1 MNKRFF
7 LALLLTGAVIVLTPI
22 LFQQPGRVPVSTP
35 PDSLIPPVTPSA
47 APAPPVASTAQQT
60 PAPPVTPDTG
70 AKIDTSLII
79 TEKLRLRFSS
89 LGASLVGAE
98 LPDYRILGGDSGTV
112 ELARPGEALLRFH
125 AVAGADTF
133 AIDRGTFVATLAPNE
148 VTFRGTIRDLPAEI
162 RYSFAPDT
170 YRVKIGKTDQ
180 PIGYIGRVS
189 VNLTGAP
196 PGTFLLV
203 DLPPGF
209 RATESDSASEFSHL
223 AYAFKP
229 SAAGADLVRFGSL
242 DPGEPFLQPGPIQ
255 WAVAK
260 SKYFLIGILA
270 DPNAPIAEVNIRG
283 VPQTGRLAT
292 SGHATAVIPLKDGAA
307 SFETYIG
314 PQDPRRLPAVG
325 REFETANPYGGWM
338 QGVVQPFAR
347 IVMKVL
353 LWVKDVT
360 GLNYG
365 YTLILF
371 GVMIRV
377 VLWPLNQMAMRSS
390 LRMQRVQPELAAAQ
404 KKHAKDPEKQRDEM
418 MRIYREHGMSPLSPL
433 SGCLPMLIP
442 MPVLFALFFV
452 FQNTIEF
459 RGVGFWWM
467 PDISQFD
474 PLFIIPAAMVISMFA
489 LQWIGMR
496 NAPPN
501 PQAKMMLYV
510 LPIMMGVFLFKFAAG
525 LNLYYAAQNIAALP
539 QQWLIAN
546 ERAKKV
552 EPRDSAEVR
561 GNRAR
566 SKT

>member
-7 LALLLTGAVIVLTPI
+7 LALLLTGAVIVLTPL
-22 LFQQPGRVPVSTP
+22 LFQNGSAPVVPQA
-35 PDSLIPPVTPSA
+35 DSLTAPTAPAIPTPS
-47 APAPPVASTAQQT
+47 TA
-60 PAPPVTPDTG
+60 TG
-70 AKIDTSLII
+70 AQSQIPAASAAQVPARVDSGAKLDTSTIV
-79 TEKLRLRFSS
+79 TDKLRLRFVSR
-89 LGASLVGAE
+89 GAALVGAE
-98 LPDYRILGGDSGTV
+98 LPDYAILGSDSTKV
-112 ELARPGEALLRFH
+112 ELVRPGEALLRFH
-125 AVAGADTF
+125 AVAGGDTIALDRTDF
-133 AIDRGTFVATLAPNE
+133 TATVEPRQITYRGTVGNF
-148 VTFRGTIRDLPAEI
+148 PAEV
-162 RYSFAPDT
+162 RYSFAPDS
-170 YRVKIGKTDQ
+170 YKVKIGKTEQ

-189 VNLTGAP
+189 VTISGAP

-203 DLPPGF
+203 DLPAGF
-209 RATESDSASEFSHL
+209 RSSERDSVSDFSHL

-229 SAAGADLVRFGSL
+229 AASGADLVRFGKVK
-242 DPGEPFLQPGPIQ
+242 PGEFSLKAGPLT

-260 SKYFLIGILA
+260 SKYFLVGVLA
-270 DPNAPIAEVNIRG
+270 DASAPIAELKITG
-283 VPQTGRLAT
+283 VPQTGRMAT
-292 SGHATAVIPLKDGAA
+292 TGQATAVIPLTAGTA

-314 PQDPRRLPAVG
+314 PQDPRRLPALG

-338 QGVVQPFAR
+338 QGIVQPFAR

-353 LWVKDVT
+353 LWVKDGT

-365 YTLILF
+365 YTLIIF
-371 GVMIRV
+371 GILIRV
-377 VLWPLNQMAMRSS
+377 VLWPMNQMAMRSS

-404 KKHAKDPEKQRDEM
+404 KKWAKDPEKQRDEM

-459 RGVGFWWM
+459 RGVNFWWM
-467 PDISQFD
+467 TDISQFD
-474 PLFIIPAAMVISMFA
+474 PLFIIPAAMVVSMFA

-501 PQAKMMLYV
+501 PQAKMMMYV

-525 LNLYYAAQNIAALP
+525 LNLYYAAQNLAALP

-546 ERAKKV
+546 ERAKNAPKK
-552 EPRDSAEVR
+552 A
-561 GNRAR
+561 
-566 SKT
+566 